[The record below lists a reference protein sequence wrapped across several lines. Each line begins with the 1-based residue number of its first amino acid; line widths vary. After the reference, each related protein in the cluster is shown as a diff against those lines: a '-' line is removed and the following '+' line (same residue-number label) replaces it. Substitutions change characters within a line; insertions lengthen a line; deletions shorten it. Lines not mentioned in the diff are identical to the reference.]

1 MRKINS
7 FIRRLFN
14 NRTIEIVTAILA
26 VTISIRYIKNIEI
39 PLQIVSLLSLWIAC
53 SSIRKSIRVSWPL
66 IIFVT
71 ILAISLFISPTT
83 DYLARI
89 FRFIAF
95 IIGMLCFS
103 PLIYSTRL
111 EKYRRLMAVILFISL
126 TICVGISFLI
136 YLYVLIIREDI
147 FSSTFYYY
155 GFTGI
160 FNRGMALSPMAAL
173 VAIGALWISI
183 NGHLKPRW
191 RILGLT
197 IALTGTITCI
207 AAGSRMAVISLFIC
221 MILIAVCQHKILI
234 RYFRTRTGVIT
245 VAVLFIILCVSLP
258 YSLKVINYKQ
268 SIADKHNSILFS
280 RAQKWQ
286 TRWAE
291 FESSPLLGIGYA
303 NAFKEKDNLGETP
316 GAFIPGSS
324 WLTVLTYGG
333 IAGGIPFLWFMFDLV
348 KRLWRR
354 RGKSE
359 YSLLSGLLVF
369 FLLNGMTE
377 GWLLF
382 AGALMFPLFWLTC
395 SEIYA
400 EDT

>member
-197 IALTGTITCI
+197 IALTGTITC
-207 AAGSRMAVISLFIC
+207 